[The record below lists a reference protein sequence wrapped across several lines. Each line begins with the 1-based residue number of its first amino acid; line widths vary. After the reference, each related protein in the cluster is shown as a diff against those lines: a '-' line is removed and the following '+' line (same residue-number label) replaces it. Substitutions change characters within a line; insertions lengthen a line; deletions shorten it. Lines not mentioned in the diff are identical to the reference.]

1 VAAGDHLND
10 LSMLRREHAH
20 HLVSPSN
27 ALAAVQLQVRAEGG
41 WIASKTA
48 GNGTLEGLIRLG
60 L

>member
-1 VAAGDHLND
+1 
-10 LSMLRREHAH
+10 
-20 HLVSPSN
+20 
-27 ALAAVQLQVRAEGG
+27 VRAEGG

>member
-1 VAAGDHLND
+1 
-10 LSMLRREHAH
+10 MLRREHAH
-20 HLVSPSN
+20 HLISPSN